1 MLTDTKSVANPAGLG
16 STAVFGNFRKRSKYS
31 AQQNDHHEGSG
42 EGSGVTPPTEEPTN
56 PAMELMN
63 VVSDS

>member
-1 MLTDTKSVANPAGLG
+1 MANPAGFG

-31 AQQNDHHEGSG
+31 AQQNDHREGSG
-42 EGSGVTPPTEEPTN
+42 GGSGVNPTEESTN
-56 PAMELMN
+56 PAMQLMQ